1 MIRHPKKNGNK
12 KNVAILRETIIA
24 LVAKHSRYPLDLYN
38 TCARGSALTNPE
50 FRQLLK
56 DMHADGD
63 IHIKTDNLVVLPKPP
78 PEAPEPKPP
87 PDAPTPPREIENSTD
102 TLLID
107 CLVNRSHTLKDP
119 KQKKSIVRGYYYAHP
134 NYKTVQIPLD
144 SVCEETLLKG
154 YQFVPGSFE
163 WLDKRTEKR
172 DGDIIERKT
181 RISDGEC
188 VSEKKSPDRTGEMK
202 EGETTT
208 ERIIRDGDAWTAQQL
223 FLVEFDDDTTESTL
237 AEFIAARPFLRENAW
252 LVTESLRSRYDD
264 PHDPKCNG
272 QLRLRIVLCMPRAVK
287 TIDEREWVY
296 EALLKALPGCDDG
309 SANSITNGGLGK
321 VGAEHV
327 KIGKIVDPDWF
338 KTAIA
343 TGQQK
348 KAAKAEEDARDAEE
362 RERKQA
368 ERAAMRVT
376 EREGELPLQ
385 ALAKSD
391 PSHFLESL
399 GLSLKSE
406 SGKYQHWGRTEKQGD
421 IALSVWLSER
431 GNYQIRVFANSIPL
445 PPGVSGAMPFA
456 RFYCYHEF
464 NTDTEGLQSD
474 SQQWKDLNAQL
485 ANSGY
490 GTWLSD
496 DEFNALHATPTQ
508 TPRNS
513 NDLRGLEPVTTLPP
527 DHPLLTSAPPV
538 EVRESP
544 SFRHFSAEERAVVK
558 DVLSLDPNAGWHGQ
572 IPVFTTRYEYLHPL
586 TQKFARNG
594 QPSAV
599 EKRRVWNTQFGSCE
613 VCGAITAQWVDRYL
627 LTAGLYCDGC
637 HKDYHLGSYLELEL
651 NRKLPNSIVSEY
663 QGFLGDDPEFA
674 DFRLWQPG
682 FMTHFGAGMA
692 TGKSTEIYKQM
703 IALAIQGLGKGII
716 AVPTVS
722 LARSLAHY
730 LRRRDGYRSWGLWHE
745 GCHKA
750 DKFIG
755 DFGAIVC
762 LPSLPQAVK
771 SANDGGVERLYIA
784 IDEVDFCYNL
794 LSVSL
799 EQARAVKKCLR
810 DALNTTGLVVSGQT
824 ESTLSLDGLAEVLG
838 CEQVQGFY
846 NTAKPADGHVVMHK
860 YPNIEGKSNVIVC
873 GTIDD
878 IYDALAAGHN
888 VYVFCSTRRDCDV
901 IADIFKSENPVI
913 YNAYTKGDPRAD
925 AFLRNQRVTDTRLFI
940 GTAAA
945 GVGISI
951 LDPKAKTVLASGL
964 VHGSRHASM
973 SVQKFNRDRYRHGG
987 SYHYAEY
994 DLALPV
1000 RPTENEEVSLYHE
1013 ALKTAAARDEQ
1024 QTTASIR
1031 KIAHAQA
1038 LASLADTQIETF
1050 IEHHLQ
1056 TIGNMPVYHASALA
1070 HEPERITV
1078 IAKRRSEI
1086 IRAEN
1091 EKRIT
1096 TAVDLLQQRDILTTS
1111 GIRKLS
1117 NKGALSPEMRLAHET
1132 ANAAAQAVGWDEKT
1146 DLTRDVDNDDLNI
1159 AMTLAAEK
1167 INTEKLAKQRRGY
1180 LAVKFPDWT
1189 ARQFQAAL
1197 EQSESQLRLDGSG
1210 IEITAINDDRFCGK
1224 LLTALL
1230 SRLTGKV
1237 FDSAALATVVREV
1250 LASDASTGKTF
1261 GAEIVCGALGASAYR
1276 SARFQHIADDDGVV
1290 DWVRGFVSEWYP
1302 ARISKNEDTY
1312 ALCHAKNAD
1321 LCLASFSRWLMRQSS
1336 VPDGVKIDLDIFE
1349 TTELPDPDAEHKNV
1363 ARSRREAGETV
1374 KEIAESLNMHRQTV
1388 GKWCEG
1394 IKPPSPVESEIL
1406 DLLRDGKVWKTS
1418 DIVAHSRFARRNVMT
1433 ALKKLVE
1440 TDAIFLIKRGHYQN
1454 SL

>member
-12 KNVAILRETIIA
+12 KNVATLRETIIA

-78 PEAPEPKPP
+78 PDAPEPKPP

-119 KQKKSIVRGYYYAHP
+119 KQKKSIDKPSYYAHR
-134 NYKTVQIPLD
+134 NYKTEQIPLD

-154 YQFVPGSFE
+154 YQFIPGEFI
-163 WLDKRTEKR
+163 DTH
-172 DGDIIERKT
+172 D
-181 RISDGEC
+181 
-188 VSEKKSPDRTGEMK
+188 TG
-202 EGETTT
+202 
-208 ERIIRDGDAWTAQQL
+208 IRDKENWVSQQV
-223 FLVEFDDDTTESTL
+223 FLVEFDDTTESTL

-264 PHDPKCNG
+264 PHDAECNG

-287 TIDEREWVY
+287 TRDERKWIY
-296 EALLKALPGCDDG
+296 KALVNALPGCDKG
-309 SANSITNGGLGK
+309 SAISITNGGLGK
-321 VGAEHV
+321 DGAEHV
-327 KIGKIVDPDWF
+327 KLKKIVDTDWF
-338 KTAIA
+338 NTAIA

-348 KAAKAEEDARDAEE
+348 KVAEAAESARLEE
-362 RERKQA
+362 ERKQKQVV
-368 ERAAMRVT
+368 RAAMGFT
-376 EREGELPLQ
+376 EREGELPLD

-544 SFRHFSAEERAVVK
+544 SFRHFSPEERAVVK

-692 TGKSTEIYKQM
+692 TGKTTEIIKKM

-722 LARSLAHY
+722 LARFLAHY
-730 LRRRDGYRSWGLWHE
+730 LRSLYGYRSWGSWYE
-745 GCHKA
+745 GCHKSE
-750 DKFIG
+750 KFIG

-771 SANDGGVERLYIA
+771 SANDAGVQRLYIA

-794 LSVSL
+794 LSFRLSKR
-799 EQARAVKKCLR
+799 RAVKKCLR

-824 ESTLSLDGLAEVLG
+824 ESTLSLEALAEELG

-846 NTAKPADGHVVMHK
+846 NTAKPADGNVVMHK
-860 YPNIEGKSNVIVC
+860 YPNIEGKSNAIVC

-878 IYDALAAGHN
+878 IYDAFKAGQN
-888 VYVFCSTRRDCDV
+888 AYNFCATRRDCDV
-901 IADIFKSENPVI
+901 IADVFQSENPVI

-925 AFLRNQRVTDTRLFI
+925 AFLRNQKLTDSRLFI
-940 GTAAA
+940 GTSAA

-951 LDPKAKTVLASGL
+951 LDPKARTVIASGL
-964 VHGSRHASM
+964 VHGSRDASM
-973 SVQKFNRDRYRHGG
+973 SVQKVSEIAGG
-987 SYHYAEY
+987 AGFRTIMPSM
-994 DLALPV
+994 
-1000 RPTENEEVSLYHE
+1000 TSLY
-1013 ALKTAAARDEQ
+1013 R
-1024 QTTASIR
+1024 
-1031 KIAHAQA
+1031 
-1038 LASLADTQIETF
+1038 
-1050 IEHHLQ
+1050 
-1056 TIGNMPVYHASALA
+1056 
-1070 HEPERITV
+1070 
-1078 IAKRRSEI
+1078 
-1086 IRAEN
+1086 
-1091 EKRIT
+1091 
-1096 TAVDLLQQRDILTTS
+1096 
-1111 GIRKLS
+1111 
-1117 NKGALSPEMRLAHET
+1117 
-1132 ANAAAQAVGWDEKT
+1132 
-1146 DLTRDVDNDDLNI
+1146 
-1159 AMTLAAEK
+1159 
-1167 INTEKLAKQRRGY
+1167 
-1180 LAVKFPDWT
+1180 
-1189 ARQFQAAL
+1189 
-1197 EQSESQLRLDGSG
+1197 
-1210 IEITAINDDRFCGK
+1210 
-1224 LLTALL
+1224 
-1230 SRLTGKV
+1230 
-1237 FDSAALATVVREV
+1237 
-1250 LASDASTGKTF
+1250 
-1261 GAEIVCGALGASAYR
+1261 
-1276 SARFQHIADDDGVV
+1276 
-1290 DWVRGFVSEWYP
+1290 
-1302 ARISKNEDTY
+1302 
-1312 ALCHAKNAD
+1312 
-1321 LCLASFSRWLMRQSS
+1321 
-1336 VPDGVKIDLDIFE
+1336 
-1349 TTELPDPDAEHKNV
+1349 
-1363 ARSRREAGETV
+1363 
-1374 KEIAESLNMHRQTV
+1374 
-1388 GKWCEG
+1388 
-1394 IKPPSPVESEIL
+1394 
-1406 DLLRDGKVWKTS
+1406 
-1418 DIVAHSRFARRNVMT
+1418 
-1433 ALKKLVE
+1433 
-1440 TDAIFLIKRGHYQN
+1440 
-1454 SL
+1454 